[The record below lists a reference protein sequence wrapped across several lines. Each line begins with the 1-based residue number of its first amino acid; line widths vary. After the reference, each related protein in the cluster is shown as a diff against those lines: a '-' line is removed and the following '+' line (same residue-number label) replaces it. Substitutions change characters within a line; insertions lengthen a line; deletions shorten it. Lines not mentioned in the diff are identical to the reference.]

1 VDVMPGLK
9 TKIMKK
15 VIVLLMIVAAGS
27 FAMTSC
33 GGVTVEDNTDS
44 VETTDETTDET
55 SEESA
60 GGLGGLFGSIVKEG
74 IEGINDGLEEFA
86 DSLQVAVDSAN
97 AVMADGVDE
106 INETLD
112 TDEQ

>member
-1 VDVMPGLK
+1 MPGLK

-33 GGVTVEDNTDS
+33 GGVTVEDHTDS

-74 IEGINDGLEEFA
+74 IEGLEEGIGEFT
-86 DSLQVAVDSAN
+86 DSLQVAVDSLNAKMAN
-97 AVMADGVDE
+97 GIDEVEVDE
-106 INETLD
+106 PIED
-112 TDEQ
+112 